1 MKNELEAAYDIPFSV
16 QKNRDGYIVS
26 PANDMRELFVIHAY
40 LRSEVR
46 MILEIYP
53 QDHAADMLSDM
64 ANASET
70 KKKLFLGYLDE
81 FVSRGFRITVRI
93 GGNEVNLHQEWP
105 DSWRNLYI
113 RITRIENPEMDSEK
127 EMVKETVLA
136 SGMMLSLLNVVPVE
150 KNDTGYDD
158 GRKISVVQNRY
169 ERNPLNRELCLQ
181 ANGYTCRICGF
192 DFEKKYGTI
201 GRHFIHV
208 HHISQLSLQD
218 GPVAIDPVHDLI
230 PVCPN
235 CHAMLHRKTPP
246 YTPDELRKI
255 IEENDGSGRN

>member
-1 MKNELEAAYDIPFSV
+1 MKQELEAAYDIPFSV
-16 QKNRDGYIVS
+16 QRMEEGYVIS
-26 PANDMRELFVIHAY
+26 PSNDMEELFEVRAY

-46 MILEIYP
+46 MIIEIYP

-64 ANASET
+64 AKADEG

-81 FVSRGFRITVRI
+81 FASKGFQIVVKI
-93 GGNEVNLHQEWP
+93 GGNAINLHQEWP
-105 DSWRNLYI
+105 GSWWNLFI
-113 RITRIENPEMDSEK
+113 RITKIEEQDTDIEK
-127 EMVKETVLA
+127 DIVDEAVLA
-136 SGMMLSLLNVVPVE
+136 SGMMLSLLNVISTEE
-150 KNDTGYDD
+150 KCIGYDD
-158 GRKISVVQNRY
+158 GKKISVLQNRY

-181 ANGYTCRICGF
+181 ANGYVCKICGF
-192 DFEKKYGTI
+192 DFERKYGAI

-218 GPVAIDPVHDLI
+218 GAVTIDPVSDLI

-246 YTPDELRKI
+246 YTPDELKSLLQK
-255 IEENDGSGRN
+255 D